1 MTEQEIARIPEQY
14 RVEIKVGDTTA
25 TLDVRNILFLKVERW
40 PESSGPWIYL
50 TVEAKYGGSD
60 IPCDENTRHR
70 IRTSGNNALDA
81 LVGILEKVDALNW
94 DEKKECL
101 HLLIKSNQ

>member
-1 MTEQEIARIPEQY
+1 MTEQEIARIPEEY
-14 RVEIKVGDTTA
+14 RVEIKVGDTTT
-25 TLDVRNILFLKVERW
+25 TLDVRDILSLQIEKRVE
-40 PESSGPWIYL
+40 PESVYL
-50 TVEAKYGGSD
+50 NIKAKCQ
-60 IPCDENTRHR
+60 IPEFRDYKDVFHL

-101 HLLIKSNQ
+101 HLLIRSNQ